1 MKAIGDFLMD
11 KGWRARERTTP
22 FWFVVSWVLL
32 NLARI
37 IFIIIGDDFGYSESL
52 NHLGILAKLRA
63 RRQMR
68 FAISNF
74 KKAERIADNAA
85 TWLNLGGALMEAG
98 AYEAAKEPL
107 KQAIEAYGDKPGAR
121 GNARS
126 HHARTLLRTG
136 QVEQAGEQNKL
147 ALEELEK
154 GRGEEDTFHLTV
166 WKTSALMTEARIRF
180 ASGNCDEAQNLAQK
194 ALKLAKEMSL
204 PERTRQAS
212 ELVSSLR
219 SLQKS
224 RG

>member
-1 MKAIGDFLMD
+1 MKAIGDFLME

-37 IFIIIGDDFGYSESL
+37 IFRIIGDDFGYSESL

-68 FAISNF
+68 FAITNF
-74 KKAERIADNAA
+74 KKAERVTDNAA

-107 KQAIEAYGDKPGAR
+107 EQAVEAYADSPAAR

-136 QVEQAGEQNKL
+136 EIKLAGEVNEKAMAELAEGEDDEDAFQN
-147 ALEELEK
+147 A
-154 GRGEEDTFHLTV
+154 V
-166 WKTSALMTEARIRF
+166 WKTSALMTKARILF
-180 ASGNCDEAQNLAQK
+180 ASGDCEG
-194 ALKLAKEMSL
+194 AKEVAHAALSL
-204 PERTRQAS
+204 AESSKLTERTRQAQ
-212 ELVSSLR
+212 ELVSSF
-219 SLQKS
+219 SD
-224 RG
+224 